1 MIFIDE
7 VNQANGSVEIWTNS
21 QWIPLD
27 EKICQRATTKSGLQA
42 QLLQGPPGTVVV
54 FDSRIWHRS
63 LRNTTQNR
71 RLTLVWN
78 VSSKD
83 GIETIETD
91 EHPTLALCI
100 GTPDHLINIFHV
112 RHTYSQFCVV
122 RFNGICNT

>member
-27 EKICQRATTKSGLQA
+27 EKNPQRAIAKSGLQA

-54 FDSRIWHRS
+54 FDSRILHRS
-63 LRNTTQNR
+63 LPNTTQNR
-71 RLTLVWN
+71 RFTLVWN

-83 GIETIETD
+83 GIGTIATD
-91 EHPTLALCI
+91 EHPTLA
-100 GTPDHLINIFHV
+100 
-112 RHTYSQFCVV
+112 
-122 RFNGICNT
+122 